1 MVARRLYDARSGH
14 LELQIAFLLLAVI
27 KATSKVNKGA
37 GESFSSRTYELG
49 VNLYKCIKLVVY
61 HYLLKRSRI
70 IYQIQNQGNYSIK
83 L

>member
-1 MVARRLYDARSGH
+1 MRVWAGKQSTLD
-14 LELQIAFLLLAVI
+14 
-27 KATSKVNKGA
+27 KGA

-61 HYLLKRSRI
+61 HYLLKGLELFK
-70 IYQIQNQGNYSIK
+70 IQNPGNYSIK